1 MSFGEK
7 LRARREELGMKQAQL
22 GKLLGVSG
30 AAIGNYENSVSM
42 PKAEVLIRI
51 FRALDTDANFLF
63 EDYLGKKSFDV
74 LSIEERR
81 LLEDYNKLDR
91 HGKDLINTIMRS
103 ELTRLGEIREKEPRF
118 IRHYLE
124 PAAAGFANPVLGSEF
139 ELIEADSS
147 VPYEA
152 DFCIDIRGDSMEP
165 YIKDGERVYV
175 QRDATV
181 NEFSDVGV
189 FYYNG
194 EVLCKQFCLDI
205 YGSLHLLSANPERE
219 SMNVEIGP
227 HDAENLVCFGKVIL
241 KKKLPRPLY
250 L

>member
-1 MSFGEK
+1 MSFGDK
-7 LRARREELGMKQAQL
+7 LKARREELGMKQAEL
-22 GKLLGVSG
+22 GKLLGVTG
-30 AAIGNYENSVSM
+30 AAVGNYENSVSM
-42 PKAEVLIRI
+42 PKAEVLSRI

-63 EDYLGKKSFDV
+63 EDYLGEKSFKV
-74 LSIEERR
+74 LSMEERR
-81 LLEDYNKLDR
+81 LMEDYAKLDT

-103 ELTRLGEIREKEPRF
+103 ELTRLGESGEEKQRF

-124 PAAAGFANPVLGSEF
+124 PAAAGFANPVVGSEF
-139 ELIEADSS
+139 ELIKADFT

-227 HDAENLVCFGKVIL
+227 DDAENLVCFGRVIL
-241 KKKLPRPLY
+241 KKKLPRPIY
-250 L
+250 I